1 VSRSVTIRR
10 GEGQAEGYASPARV
24 GVMGYLDMIP
34 TDRKEG
40 QREFWRSR
48 YAEDPSFFGEEESAF
63 ARWCAPKLQA
73 EEGIREVIE
82 LGSGYGR
89 DARYLSAQGFH
100 VRGVD
105 LATPRPSGT
114 RELSQPERPSELLE
128 GDAFEFLRQLAPQGA
143 DAVYSNIF
151 FNMDFTEEEHQEL
164 MEAIY
169 RVLRKGGLH
178 LYSARST
185 SDPWYG
191 RGKRVGPDTFD
202 PAPHGVTMHYF
213 SAEYASRLSEGRF
226 DPVEQ
231 VERSEGE
238 GEFPIRLL
246 YVVDRRR

>member
-1 VSRSVTIRR
+1 V
-10 GEGQAEGYASPARV
+10 AS
-24 GVMGYLDMIP
+24 YFDMAL
-34 TDRKEG
+34 TDRKKG

-48 YAEDPSFFGEEESAF
+48 YAEDPSFFGKEESAF
-63 ARWCAPKLQA
+63 ARWCAPILRA
-73 EEGIREVIE
+73 EKGIREVIE

-89 DARYLSAQGFH
+89 DARYLSAQGFR

-105 LATPRPSGT
+105 LATPQYSGT
-114 RELSQPERPSELLE
+114 PEPPPYERASELLE
-128 GDAFEFLRQLAPQGA
+128 GDAFEFLRQLSPQGA
-143 DAVYSNIF
+143 DAVYSNMF
-151 FNMDFTEEEHQEL
+151 FNMDFTEVEHREL
-164 MEAIY
+164 MEAIH

-213 SAEYASRLSEGRF
+213 SVEYANRLSEGWF
-226 DPVEQ
+226 DPVQ
-231 VERSEGE
+231 RVERGEGE

-246 YVVDRRR
+246 FVVDRRR